1 MLKRWVVYLAVLG
14 CSIGLYVG
22 VSVWWSWVLL
32 LTVAVLPLFSVVLRF
47 FGKGEYDSLGL
58 FRFPVTVPEPSYE
71 QVLRPY
77 RPGDSPSRVHWKLTA
92 KTGALTVW
100 EERAAAFPRPE
111 SSPRRGVITVAL
123 CLGAVF
129 CLFPP
134 GKYSQQMAALR
145 KLLLRPVGQAAFV
158 DLTAVGPVAENRQAV
173 LDVVATQAQVLY
185 LRGQAFDTYDGK
197 SWSASNSAGK
207 EAFWS
212 PVGSGEVQIA
222 ARSLQGIAYFP
233 YGGEYRLTGGAL
245 ENADGLLEY
254 TYRQRSVVPS
264 AIRASKQC
272 LQLPSDTES
281 WAKKVLDQLLAED
294 GLTETEKVEKIQNFV
309 RNCAKYDKNTP
320 KMSGETDFARWFV
333 ENGRGYC
340 VHFATAAAVLLRCAG
355 IPARFVTGYA
365 VAVQAGVRKTVV
377 GSDAHAWVEYLSG
390 GVWCILEATPTTQVI
405 PPAEIPADAELA
417 EEREGK
423 YGGLWVLL
431 GMVIMAFPLWR
442 CVKRRLGQSPG
453 EDVLKMKALAQ
464 KAAYSR
470 DGLTPEEEQLF
481 ADLQKKSKGFSWE

>member
-58 FRFPVTVPEPSYE
+58 FRFPVTVPEPSYG

-92 KTGALTVW
+92 KTGVLTVR
-100 EERAAAFPRPE
+100 EEREETTPKKPLTGGFR
-111 SSPRRGVITVAL
+111 TVLL
-123 CLGAVF
+123 CLLTVF
-129 CLFPP
+129 CIFPP
-134 GKYSQQMAALR
+134 GKYSQQMASLR

-173 LDVVATQAQVLY
+173 LDVVSSVSQTLY
-185 LRGQAFDTYDGK
+185 LRGQAFDIYDGK

-233 YGGEYRLTGGAL
+233 YGGEYRLTGGTL

-254 TYRQRSVVPS
+254 TYEQRSVS
-264 AIRASKQC
+264 AAGQRPKKC
-272 LQLPSDTES
+272 LQLPKETEI
-281 WAKKVLDQLLAED
+281 WAQNILGEVE

-309 RNCAKYDKNTP
+309 RNSAQYDKNTP

-365 VAVQAGVRKTVV
+365 VQVQAGVRKTVV

-390 GVWCILEATPTTQVI
+390 GVWCILEATPTAQVM

-417 EEREGK
+417 EERQGK
-423 YGGLWVLL
+423 YGALWVLL

-481 ADLQKKSKGFSWE
+481 ADLQKKSRGFAWE